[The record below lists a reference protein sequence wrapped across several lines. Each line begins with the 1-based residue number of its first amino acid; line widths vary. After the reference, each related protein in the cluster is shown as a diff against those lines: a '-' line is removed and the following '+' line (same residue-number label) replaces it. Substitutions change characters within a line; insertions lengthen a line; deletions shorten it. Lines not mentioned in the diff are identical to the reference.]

1 MIRLVFLKKDR
12 SFFLLQFL
20 VLETVH
26 FSNIHR
32 PHFNDDE
39 NEKTE
44 EQGEWRAARLAQSV
58 PHLLFA
64 FQHHLGRALWP
75 VCEEGQCRNDDH
87 RHEDDQIPPTNV
99 LRMRSSVMT
108 CNVDFV

>member
-26 FSNIHR
+26 FSNIHC

-44 EQGEWRAARLAQSV
+44 EQGEWRAARLA
-58 PHLLFA
+58 
-64 FQHHLGRALWP
+64 
-75 VCEEGQCRNDDH
+75 
-87 RHEDDQIPPTNV
+87 
-99 LRMRSSVMT
+99 
-108 CNVDFV
+108 